1 MPIFG
6 HAPNNIYKKL
16 ALINRRSGATIEGGA
31 NKQKGGQEMKH
42 RIEMVAIWFANRSMA
57 D

>member
-6 HAPNNIYKKL
+6 HVLNNIYKKL

>member
-6 HAPNNIYKKL
+6 DAPNNIYQKL
-16 ALINRRSGATIEGGA
+16 AVINRGNGATIEGRA

-42 RIEMVAIWFANRSMA
+42 RIEMVVIWFANRSMA

>member
-1 MPIFG
+1 VQQ
-6 HAPNNIYKKL
+6 L
-16 ALINRRSGATIEGGA
+16 GAG
-31 NKQKGGQEMKH
+31 QKGGQGMKH